1 MKIVNK
7 VIYIVAVAIIFTFI
21 YITNVNAT
29 TTLKVTAETLNLREK
44 ASTSSNIVTL
54 LSQGDNCELI
64 EEDGDWYKV
73 KYKTYTGYVS
83 KEYVKQE
90 TSSTSNQT
98 TTTNT
103 NPQEGKNDSANN
115 SEEQEQITT
124 GKVSKATDLKILP
137 LVYSSKIDTI
147 KKNAEVII
155 ITDMN
160 GWSYVQTDT
169 MSGWIRSDVITGK
182 KASTAA
188 NNTSTSNT
196 TGNTDNANST
206 NNANNA
212 SSDKSNTT
220 NSDKTTANDNK
231 SNTNSSQQYT
241 QKTMYINDSYVNLR
255 KSASTSSDIIMV
267 VELNTKLTV
276 IGEDGDWYKVKTSSG
291 NAYVLKTLLS
301 NEKKE
306 TTSRSGITRST
317 TASES
322 KTEKTTTTNK
332 STTTAKKT
340 SSTNI
345 TSNSSASSTKSKSS
359 SKGAEIVSY
368 AKKFLGVP
376 YVYGGASSSGFDCS
390 GFTMYVYKHFG
401 ISMGHG
407 ATMQSKIGKAVN
419 ANKNSASSLKAN
431 LQPGDLVFFLDYET
445 MDGIGHCGI
454 YIGNGNFIHASSGSG
469 YCVKINSLLPGEYY
483 NTRYCGARRVI

>member
-98 TTTNT
+98 TTTT
-103 NPQEGKNDSANN
+103 TDPQEGKNDSTNN
-115 SEEQEQITT
+115 SEEQVTT

-182 KASTAA
+182 KATTTA
-188 NNTSTSNT
+188 NNTNTSNT
-196 TGNTDNANST
+196 TENTNNASST

-212 SSDKSNTT
+212 SDKNNTT

-231 SNTNSSQQYT
+231 SDTNSNQQYT

-317 TASES
+317 TASAS
-322 KTEKTTTTNK
+322 TTENTTTTNK
-332 STTTAKKT
+332 STATVQNT
-340 SSTNI
+340 SSTNS
-345 TSNSSASSTKSKSS
+345 TSNSSTSSTKSTSK

-483 NTRYCGARRVI
+483 NTRYCAARRII

>member
-98 TTTNT
+98 TTTT
-103 NPQEGKNDSANN
+103 TDPQEGKNDSTNN
-115 SEEQEQITT
+115 SEEQVTT

-147 KKNAEVII
+147 KKNAGVII

-182 KASTAA
+182 KATTTA
-188 NNTSTSNT
+188 NNTNTSNT
-196 TGNTDNANST
+196 TENTNNASST
-206 NNANNA
+206 NNANNV
-212 SSDKSNTT
+212 SDKNNTT

-231 SNTNSSQQYT
+231 SDTNSNQQYT

-301 NEKKE
+301 NEKKG

-317 TASES
+317 TASAS
-322 KTEKTTTTNK
+322 TTENTTTTNK
-332 STTTAKKT
+332 STATVQNT
-340 SSTNI
+340 SSTNS
-345 TSNSSASSTKSKSS
+345 TSNSSTSSTKSTSS